1 MQEPHEFIDE
11 REGGLHIAITEGY
24 WFPFG
29 NMFRGMVEV
38 YGEKTYLHP
47 CSTLE
52 ECKKELVSVLDTML
66 EKSKKDVF
74 SIETIKRKL
83 EERNEQV

>member
-1 MQEPHEFIDE
+1 MQVPREFIEE

-24 WFPFG
+24 WFSLG
-29 NMFRGMVEV
+29 NVFRGMVEV

-52 ECKKELVSVLDTML
+52 ECKNKIVSVLDTML
-66 EKSKKDVF
+66 EKHKNDMS
-74 SIETIKRKL
+74 SIDAIKRKL
-83 EERNEQV
+83 EGMKE